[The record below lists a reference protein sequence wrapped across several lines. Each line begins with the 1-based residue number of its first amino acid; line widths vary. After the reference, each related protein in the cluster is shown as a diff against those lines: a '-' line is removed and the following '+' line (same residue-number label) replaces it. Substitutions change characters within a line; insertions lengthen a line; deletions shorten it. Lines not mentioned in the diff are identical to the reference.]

1 MLRDLRAPR
10 NDRLC
15 IASYQATTRLF
26 QIPRINSFQFP
37 VLLHMLNDS
46 AFVRRVTCW
55 ARNHRPSEP
64 AKSHCLQLQGSKF
77 PLPQSL
83 HVRLQSGIYT
93 VSTSSTAQRT
103 PWIGSTNA
111 MDGCCRCSS
120 PTHPPTRPAI
130 NHSRWRSI
138 TTSIRFPRHL
148 CSVRDI
154 WGLGIL
160 PTPESCKCNSLSEDK
175 CAFPPPSPSR
185 NSLSDS
191 RAAGPGRH
199 VISRVPQP
207 PGFSRPQRSDLPS
220 ASKTGPAV

>member
-120 PTHPPTRPAI
+120 PTHPPGQPSTIHGGDRSRPA
-130 NHSRWRSI
+130 SDFLV
-138 TTSIRFPRHL
+138 TSAA
-148 CSVRDI
+148 
-154 WGLGIL
+154 
-160 PTPESCKCNSLSEDK
+160 SEIFGDW
-175 CAFPPPSPSR
+175 
-185 NSLSDS
+185 
-191 RAAGPGRH
+191 
-199 VISRVPQP
+199 
-207 PGFSRPQRSDLPS
+207 GFSPHRNLANATRCPRTSALSRRRRRREILSRIRGQLDLE
-220 ASKTGPAV
+220 GM